1 MTCEEF
7 SNEFD
12 ILLDSY
18 RRFKHY
24 DDKEILDSI
33 EFNEYEKSVFLTEA
47 QENII
52 ISLYNGKNPYNDS
65 FEKTEELRRYLSPLV
80 KTDNA
85 TVISGYKGVS
95 EKSKFYK
102 LPDGTWFITY
112 EAIKVSTDDCL
123 DGNYLEVIPI
133 TQDDYHRIKKNPFRG
148 ANNRRAL
155 RLDAGNNI
163 VEVISNYEI
172 SDYLIRYIKKPAPI
186 ILVALSEVSINNISV
201 KTECE
206 LHPALHRRILEEA
219 VRIALSSKSISN
231 KEEK

>member
-47 QENII
+47 QENLI

-65 FEKTEELRRYLSPLV
+65 FEKTEELRRYLNPLV
-80 KTDNA
+80 KTLSLTNTID
-85 TVISGYKGVS
+85 GLGVS
-95 EKSKFYK
+95 SHSTFYEI
-102 LPDGTWFITY
+102 PEDVWFITY
-112 EAIKVSTDDCL
+112 ESIKVKTDDCL
-123 DGNYLEVIPI
+123 DGSYLEVIPV

-148 ANNRRAL
+148 SNSRRAL

-163 VEVISNYEI
+163 VEVISDYEI
-172 SDYLIRYIKKPAPI
+172 SDYLIRYLAKPAPI
-186 ILVALSEVSINNISV
+186 ILVDIPEVSINNISV
-201 KTECE
+201 RTECE
-206 LHPALHRRILEEA
+206 LHPALHRRILEDA
-219 VRIALSSKSISN
+219 VRMALSSKSISS